1 MSSKTLKHQQLLHY
15 ALVKAHEHDSGGP
28 VRIWAVVTDKRNHIV
43 AEAGNDYF
51 HSHPLQKRFMAK
63 SGRYKNEKYK
73 YEPYHAEIKVLSILQ
88 SMRLTGTKLF
98 IARSNNNM
106 VACIAKPCAAC
117 QAAINELGKSLG
129 IKEVHYTVTA

>member
-1 MSSKTLKHQQLLHY
+1 MSSTELKNQQLLHY
-15 ALVKAHEHDSGGP
+15 ALVKAREHDSGGA
-28 VRIWAVVTDKRNHIV
+28 VRIWAVVTDKRYQIV

-51 HSHPLQKRFMAK
+51 HSHPLQKHFMIK

-98 IARSNNNM
+98 IARASREM
-106 VACIAKPCAAC
+106 EARIAKPCAAC

-129 IKEVHYTVTA
+129 IKEVYYTVSA